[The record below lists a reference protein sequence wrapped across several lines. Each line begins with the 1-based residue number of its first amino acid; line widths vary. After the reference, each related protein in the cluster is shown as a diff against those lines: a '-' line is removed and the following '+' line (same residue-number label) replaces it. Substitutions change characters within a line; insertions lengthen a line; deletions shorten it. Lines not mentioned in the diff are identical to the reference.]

1 MAFRGSALALALAA
15 TAARD
20 LPAPMS
26 DFYLEGPLGH
36 ESNFSYMNTATLGP
50 APRAVVEALSA
61 AAADNEKNPNVD
73 VYEYFKIGAE
83 LVRHKAAK
91 FLGCSDAEVLLTP
104 STTFGL
110 NTVGDGLIASGF
122 VGAGDRVLTTDQEHY
137 GATNVWRT
145 RANATGFSIDE
156 VAVPLFNATAAGV
169 LAAFEAKLNAT
180 TYKVVAVAHVLTTTG
195 FKLPLSELAD
205 LVHARGGLLVVDG
218 AQAPGGLD
226 VDFSK
231 TGADAYA
238 TSSHK
243 WGLGPKGSGLLC
255 VKESAQPKVQA
266 TYLAGGYGRDIGA
279 LPDAYGVKTSS
290 SGTVPPAII
299 AGQGAAFDYLADF
312 GMADVEQHNM
322 GLRARAAAAFSAMG
336 CAPLGALDPAADSA
350 PILTIALPDS
360 HDATWTY
367 RKLWL
372 EYGIFVKSTGA
383 ASYPTEWPP
392 GAPQQAIRFS
402 FHVYNTETD
411 VDRLVAAVAKIL
423 GDATVAV
430 AV

>member
-1 MAFRGSALALALAA
+1 MAFRGSVLALALAA

-180 TYKVVAVAHVLTTTG
+180 TYKVVAVAH
-195 FKLPLSELAD
+195 
-205 LVHARGGLLVVDG
+205 
-218 AQAPGGLD
+218 
-226 VDFSK
+226 

>member
-1 MAFRGSALALALAA
+1 MAFRGS
-15 TAARD
+15 
-20 LPAPMS
+20 
-26 DFYLEGPLGH
+26 
-36 ESNFSYMNTATLGP
+36 
-50 APRAVVEALSA
+50 ALSA

-145 RANATGFSIDE
+145 RAAGFSIDQ

-279 LPDAYGVKTSS
+279 LPDACGVKTSS

-383 ASYPTEWPP
+383 ASYPTE
-392 GAPQQAIRFS
+392 
-402 FHVYNTETD
+402 
-411 VDRLVAAVAKIL
+411 LVAAVAKIL